1 MAVALEQMTP
11 EAAELI
17 SQRFRALSDPTRLR
31 ILYELKERGE
41 ASVGELTE
49 ALESSQQNIS
59 KHLATLSSEGFITR
73 RKEKTRALYSIS
85 DKGVLDL
92 CERVCS
98 GIEAQLSEIESL
110 IS

>member
-1 MAVALEQMTP
+1 MTP
-11 EAAELI
+11 EAADLI
-17 SQRFRALSDPTRLR
+17 AKRFRALSDPTRLR
-31 ILYELKERGE
+31 ILYELRERGE

-49 ALESSQQNIS
+49 ALDTSQQNVS
-59 KHLATLSSEGFITR
+59 KHLSTLHSEGFIAR

-85 DKGVLDL
+85 DQGVLDL

-98 GIEAQLSEIESL
+98 GLETQISEIESV